1 MHPAGRADDG
11 VRCRKAMSRRWLK
24 KDFPEPWADR
34 EERAMKDRLSG
45 LLALV
50 PAEDRAR
57 ALGKPPD
64 YSKRVYDKASMR
76 IRKDYEHRQGEKLLD
91 WGPNPLIKEPTSSV
105 PARPYGLGFGA
116 WPA

>member
-1 MHPAGRADDG
+1 
-11 VRCRKAMSRRWLK
+11 MSRRWLK

-64 YSKRVYDKASMR
+64 YSKRVYDLVERFGRRGTEPNELFRSEFGQNSWNPKKTTKAPS
-76 IRKDYEHRQGEKLLD
+76 
-91 WGPNPLIKEPTSSV
+91 
-105 PARPYGLGFGA
+105 
-116 WPA
+116 

>member
-1 MHPAGRADDG
+1 
-11 VRCRKAMSRRWLK
+11 MSRRWLK
-24 KDFPEPWADR
+24 KDFPEPWVDR

-64 YSKRVYDKASMR
+64 YSKRVYD
-76 IRKDYEHRQGEKLLD
+76 E
-91 WGPNPLIKEPTSSV
+91 V
-105 PARPYGLGFGA
+105 
-116 WPA
+116 